1 MDLKKVLVA
10 ALRNWKT
17 TSVALGMIAVAL
29 GQAVPLLFDGD
40 ANTQPNWNV
49 LIPEIMAALALLF
62 ARDADVSSQD
72 SGVR

>member
-1 MDLKKVLVA
+1 MRTLIIA

-17 TSVALGMIAVAL
+17 SSVAIGMIAVAL
-29 GQAVPLLFDGD
+29 GNALPLLLDGD
-40 ANTQPNWNV
+40 VNTQPNWNV
-49 LIPEIMAALALLF
+49 LIPEVMAALALLF